1 MTIVGSDEPTM
12 FDLKIQNNVAV
23 VTIRHGRGNTLDI
36 ELCDA
41 LAKCFDDLRTADA
54 RAVLITGQSRIFCAG
69 VDLKRV
75 TTEGIDYVRR
85 FIPALHRLS
94 EAVFFHP
101 KPVVAAI
108 NGYTIAGG
116 CVLACC
122 ADRRIMARARG
133 RIGVIELVVGVP
145 FPALALEVIRYA
157 VPSRHFHEVTF
168 SGATYDSAAALERGL
183 VDEVVEADA
192 LMEHA
197 LGVAQKMAL
206 LPPLAFAHTKNQMRL
221 PVAERMA
228 RSGAEIDKR
237 VAEIWSDPETL
248 KGVRDFVGR
257 S

>member
-1 MTIVGSDEPTM
+1 M
-12 FDLKIQNNVAV
+12 FDLKLQNGIAV
-23 VTIRHGRGNTLDI
+23 VTIRHGRANTLDI
-36 ELCDA
+36 ELCEA
-41 LAKCFDDLRTADA
+41 LAKCFDELRRADA
-54 RAVLITGQSRIFCAG
+54 RAVVITGQSRIFCAG

-75 TTEGIDYVRR
+75 TAGGVDYVHR

-122 ADRRIMARARG
+122 ADRRIMARGRG
-133 RIGVIELVVGVP
+133 RIGVIELLVGVP
-145 FPALALEVIRYA
+145 FPALALEVIRFA
-157 VPSRHFHEVTF
+157 VPSRYFSEVTL

-183 VDEVVEADA
+183 VDEVVEADV
-192 LMEHA
+192 LMTHA
-197 LGVAQKMAL
+197 VGAAEKLAL
-206 LPPLAFAHTKNQMRL
+206 LPSLAFAHTKNQMRL

-228 RSGAEIDKR
+228 QSGAEIDKR
-237 VAEIWSDPETL
+237 VAEIWSDPDTL
-248 KGVRDFVGR
+248 QGVRDFVDR